1 MVTASP
7 YHKNGKVL
15 NVPEWRLFLSRTL
28 SKMYG
33 MVLRHQLATYTACF
47 RVYRRSAVADVPLSR
62 AGFIGVAELLGRL
75 DLGGSGIVEYPTTL
89 EVRILGRSKMK
100 IVKTMAGHIR
110 LLFELI
116 GMRLFHRAD
125 AMGPAGRPLSN
136 PPLSRSP

>member
-1 MVTASP
+1 
-7 YHKNGKVL
+7 
-15 NVPEWRLFLSRTL
+15 
-28 SKMYG
+28 MYG

-47 RVYRRSAVADVPLSR
+47 RVYRRSIVADVPLSR

-100 IVKTMAGHIR
+100 IVKTMAGHIK
-110 LLFELI
+110 LIFELI
-116 GMRLFHRAD
+116 GLRLFHRSD

-136 PPLSRSP
+136 PPLPRSQ